1 MAKQKTAPDAYQSK
15 PVYVEFQTSEG
26 EKGDG
31 KDWQAQ
37 SQKALEQAVVSL
49 QEIAR
54 QVITGMEELPADRR
68 PSEVTVNFGLRLDA
82 EKGAVVAQKL
92 EEAAFTAR
100 LVWYHR
106 EKPVATLRSTAGF
119 IPRAPENDE
128 DE

>member
-15 PVYVEFQTSEG
+15 PVYVEFQTAEV

-37 SQKALEQAVVSL
+37 SQQALEQAVISL

-54 QVITGMEELPADRR
+54 QVITGMEALPSDQR
-68 PSEVTVNFGLRLDA
+68 PSEVTVNFGLRVDA

-92 EEAAFTAR
+92 DEAAFTAR

-106 EKPVATLRSTAGF
+106 DKPVATLRSVAGF
-119 IPRAPENDE
+119 IPRAQEDDE